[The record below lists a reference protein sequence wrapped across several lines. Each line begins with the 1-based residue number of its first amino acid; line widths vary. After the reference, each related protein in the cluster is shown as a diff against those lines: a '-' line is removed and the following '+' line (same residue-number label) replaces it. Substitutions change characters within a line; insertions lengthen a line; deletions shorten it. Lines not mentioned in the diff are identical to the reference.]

1 MSKLNPAIKN
11 ENMLENNAYYGYEF
25 ASIDIDGDEITY
37 HIKDFEGDGEGKM
50 HCICVTP
57 GIYLSYDRLDMKSC
71 YQKIPPAS
79 GFLAISYCI
88 GGCYEFELQGNQLCF
103 MGEDDI
109 CVASRKNCDPISS
122 NLPQNY
128 YRGIS
133 VFIEVKTAQ
142 QSIDRL
148 FPDAGLDMAGL
159 EYAFRKKG
167 VTLVQ
172 ARPEYKRI
180 FSELNQVNG
189 RYGKTY
195 QLIKTMEFLIL
206 LHLLLEEPQVL
217 LPRFTPDTVRQ
228 TKSAYVFLMRDLSRR
243 YSCREVAT
251 QFYLAETSLRA
262 CFKAIYGHPM
272 AAFLRT
278 QTIHYSAKLMKSHPE
293 MSMGQIGQLCGYDN
307 QSKFTAAFKKIME
320 ETPLS
325 YRNRIK
331 SAVVE
336 MD

>member
-1 MSKLNPAIKN
+1 MSNLNPLVRDMFSN
-11 ENMLENNAYYGYEF
+11 SAYHNYKF
-25 ASIDIDGDEITY
+25 SSIDVNGDEMIY
-37 HIKDFEGDGEGKM
+37 HMKDTMGDGKGEM
-50 HCICVTP
+50 RCICVMP
-57 GIYLSYDRLDMKSC
+57 GIYLSYDKLDMKSC
-71 YQKIPPAS
+71 YQKITPSP

-88 GGCYEFELQGNQLCF
+88 GGCYEFILGGNQLCF

-109 CVASRKNCDPISS
+109 CVVSHQNCDPVSS

-133 VFIEVKTAQ
+133 VFVEIKTAQ
-142 QSIDRL
+142 QSIDRM
-148 FPDAGLDMAGL
+148 FPEAGLNLIRL

-167 VTLVQ
+167 ITLVR
-172 ARPEYKRI
+172 ARQEYKQI
-180 FSELNQVNG
+180 FAEINRTEG

-195 QLIKTMEFLIL
+195 DLIKTMEFLIL
-206 LHLLLEEPQVL
+206 LHLLLEEPQEP

-228 TKSAYVFLMRDLSRR
+228 TKQAYLFLMEDFSRR
-243 YSCREVAT
+243 YSCREIASR
-251 QFYLAETSLRA
+251 FYLAETSLRA
-262 CFKAIYGHPM
+262 CFKAIYGRPM
-272 AAFLRT
+272 AGFLRT
-278 QTIHYSAKLMKSHPE
+278 QTIHYAAKLMKSHPE

-320 ETPLS
+320 ETPLN

-331 SAVVE
+331 FSDNE